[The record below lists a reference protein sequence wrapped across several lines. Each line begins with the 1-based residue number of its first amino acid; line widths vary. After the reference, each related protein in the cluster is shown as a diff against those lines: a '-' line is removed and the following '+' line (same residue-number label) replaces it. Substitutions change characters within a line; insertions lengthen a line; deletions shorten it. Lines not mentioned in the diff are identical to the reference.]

1 MSPFTGGNSDLIIQ
15 LASLVDMCGIFFLH
29 SHRTAAASDIARQ
42 CKKLLHMDHFD
53 LFIPGSLCCF
63 FQIQFKTHGNT
74 ENMDTGAVAPG
85 DQRFEYLFF
94 RQAYCCSSMGTAQII
109 LIVSIEC
116 FPAGYF
122 CLLDQT
128 NSVCFCCHKI
138 TLPIIRHPVNK
149 RKVNVSEKKG
159 NANKKSRRHNMNDQ
173 TNPDMR
179 KQEREQV
186 VELGSDI
193 TKSSKGNIYTL
204 TIIGQVEGH
213 QVAPETVKT
222 TKYEHV
228 LPLLAGIEESDEIDG
243 LLLLLNTV
251 GGDIEA
257 GLAIAEM
264 IAGMKKP
271 TVSLVLG
278 GGHSIGIPLA
288 VCTKKSFI
296 TPTASMTVHPV
307 RMTGL
312 VVGAPQTFR
321 YFQRI
326 QEQIADFVTSNS
338 RISRADFEHYM
349 MATGEMATDVG
360 TILYGKE
367 AVSSGLIDKLGGL
380 NDALAA
386 LHKMIDRNAS
396 NKQGNGE
403 KSVRKS

>member
-1 MSPFTGGNSDLIIQ
+1 M
-15 LASLVDMCGIFFLH
+15 
-29 SHRTAAASDIARQ
+29 
-42 CKKLLHMDHFD
+42 K
-53 LFIPGSLCCF
+53 
-63 FQIQFKTHGNT
+63 
-74 ENMDTGAVAPG
+74 ENENKQ
-85 DQRFEYLFF
+85 DQQDR
-94 RQAYCCSSMGTAQII
+94 I
-109 LIVSIEC
+109 
-116 FPAGYF
+116 
-122 CLLDQT
+122 
-128 NSVCFCCHKI
+128 
-138 TLPIIRHPVNK
+138 
-149 RKVNVSEKKG
+149 
-159 NANKKSRRHNMNDQ
+159 
-173 TNPDMR
+173 
-179 KQEREQV
+179 
-186 VELGSDI
+186 VELGSDV
-193 TKSSKGNIYTL
+193 TTGSQGRIYTL

-222 TKYEHV
+222 TKYEHI

-257 GLAIAEM
+257 GLAISEM

-307 RMTGL
+307 RMTGI

-326 QEQIADFVTSNS
+326 QEQIADFVTTNS
-338 RISRADFEHYM
+338 GISREKFENYM

-367 AVSSGLIDKLGGL
+367 AVNSGLIDQLGGL
-380 NDALAA
+380 SDALRA
-386 LHKMIDRNAS
+386 LHQMIDE
-396 NKQGNGE
+396 NKN
-403 KSVRKS
+403 

>member
-1 MSPFTGGNSDLIIQ
+1 M
-15 LASLVDMCGIFFLH
+15 
-29 SHRTAAASDIARQ
+29 
-42 CKKLLHMDHFD
+42 K
-53 LFIPGSLCCF
+53 
-63 FQIQFKTHGNT
+63 
-74 ENMDTGAVAPG
+74 E
-85 DQRFEYLFF
+85 
-94 RQAYCCSSMGTAQII
+94 
-109 LIVSIEC
+109 
-116 FPAGYF
+116 
-122 CLLDQT
+122 
-128 NSVCFCCHKI
+128 
-138 TLPIIRHPVNK
+138 
-149 RKVNVSEKKG
+149 
-159 NANKKSRRHNMNDQ
+159 
-173 TNPDMR
+173 
-179 KQEREQV
+179 QEREQIT
-186 VELGSDI
+186 ELGSVLSEGKD
-193 TKSSKGNIYTL
+193 GRIYTL

-213 QVAPETVKT
+213 QVLPETCKT

-228 LPLLAGIEESDEIDG
+228 LPLLAGIEESNDIDG

-257 GLAIAEM
+257 GLAISEM

-326 QEQIADFVTSNS
+326 QEQIVEFVVHNS
-338 RISRADFEHYM
+338 GITREDFEDYM

-367 AVSSGLIDKLGGL
+367 AVSSGLIDSLGGL
-380 NDALAA
+380 NDALTA
-386 LHKMIDRNAS
+386 LHQMITAQ
-396 NKQGNGE
+396 KGE
-403 KSVRKS
+403 GK

>member
-1 MSPFTGGNSDLIIQ
+1 MADS
-15 LASLVDMCGIFFLH
+15 
-29 SHRTAAASDIARQ
+29 
-42 CKKLLHMDHFD
+42 K
-53 LFIPGSLCCF
+53 
-63 FQIQFKTHGNT
+63 
-74 ENMDTGAVAPG
+74 
-85 DQRFEYLFF
+85 
-94 RQAYCCSSMGTAQII
+94 
-109 LIVSIEC
+109 
-116 FPAGYF
+116 
-122 CLLDQT
+122 
-128 NSVCFCCHKI
+128 
-138 TLPIIRHPVNK
+138 
-149 RKVNVSEKKG
+149 
-159 NANKKSRRHNMNDQ
+159 
-173 TNPDMR
+173 NPEMI
-179 KQEREQV
+179 KEEREQV
-186 VELGSDI
+186 IELGSDI
-193 TKSSKGNIYTL
+193 TRSSKGNIYTL

-228 LPLLAGIEESDEIDG
+228 LPLLAGIEESEDIDG

-326 QEQIADFVTSNS
+326 QQQIADFVTANS
-338 RISRADFEHYM
+338 KITRERFEHYM

-367 AVSSGLIDKLGGL
+367 AVASGLIDKLGGL
-380 NDALAA
+380 NDALSA
-386 LHKMIDRNAS
+386 LHKMIDREKKE
-396 NKQGNGE
+396 NK
-403 KSVRKS
+403 K

>member
-1 MSPFTGGNSDLIIQ
+1 M
-15 LASLVDMCGIFFLH
+15 
-29 SHRTAAASDIARQ
+29 
-42 CKKLLHMDHFD
+42 K
-53 LFIPGSLCCF
+53 
-63 FQIQFKTHGNT
+63 
-74 ENMDTGAVAPG
+74 EN
-85 DQRFEYLFF
+85 EN
-94 RQAYCCSSMGTAQII
+94 AQMK
-109 LIVSIEC
+109 EQQ
-116 FPAGYF
+116 
-122 CLLDQT
+122 LDQ
-128 NSVCFCCHKI
+128 I
-138 TLPIIRHPVNK
+138 
-149 RKVNVSEKKG
+149 
-159 NANKKSRRHNMNDQ
+159 
-173 TNPDMR
+173 
-179 KQEREQV
+179 

-193 TKSSKGNIYTL
+193 TKSSRGNIYTL

-213 QVAPETVKT
+213 QVLPENAKT

-228 LPLLAGIEESDEIDG
+228 LPLLASIEESDEIDG

-257 GLAIAEM
+257 GLAISEM

-321 YFQRI
+321 YFQRV
-326 QEQIADFVTSNS
+326 QEQIADFVTANS
-338 RISRADFEHYM
+338 DISREQFERYM

-367 AVSSGLIDKLGGL
+367 AVASGLINKLGGL
-380 NDALAA
+380 NDALSA
-386 LHKMIDRNAS
+386 LHRMIE
-396 NKQGNGE
+396 KQKGKV
-403 KSVRKS
+403 KSQEH

>member
-1 MSPFTGGNSDLIIQ
+1 MDNNKNAD
-15 LASLVDMCGIFFLH
+15 V
-29 SHRTAAASDIARQ
+29 RQ
-42 CKKLLHMDHFD
+42 ED
-53 LFIPGSLCCF
+53 
-63 FQIQFKTHGNT
+63 
-74 ENMDTGAVAPG
+74 
-85 DQRFEYLFF
+85 
-94 RQAYCCSSMGTAQII
+94 
-109 LIVSIEC
+109 
-116 FPAGYF
+116 
-122 CLLDQT
+122 
-128 NSVCFCCHKI
+128 
-138 TLPIIRHPVNK
+138 
-149 RKVNVSEKKG
+149 
-159 NANKKSRRHNMNDQ
+159 
-173 TNPDMR
+173 
-179 KQEREQV
+179 REQV
-186 VELGSDI
+186 IELGSDI

-213 QVAPETVKT
+213 QVLPENAKT

-228 LPLLAGIEESDEIDG
+228 LPLLAGIEESDDIDG

-326 QEQIADFVTSNS
+326 QEQIADFVTANSN
-338 RISRADFEHYM
+338 ISKEQFEKYM

-367 AVSSGLIDKLGGL
+367 AVTSGLIDKLGGL
-380 NDALAA
+380 NDALLS
-386 LHKMIDRNAS
+386 LHKMIDKEKEKKKKMQE
-396 NKQGNGE
+396 KQDN
-403 KSVRKS
+403 

>member
-1 MSPFTGGNSDLIIQ
+1 MRENSD
-15 LASLVDMCGIFFLH
+15 
-29 SHRTAAASDIARQ
+29 
-42 CKKLLHMDHFD
+42 
-53 LFIPGSLCCF
+53 
-63 FQIQFKTHGNT
+63 
-74 ENMDTGAVAPG
+74 
-85 DQRFEYLFF
+85 
-94 RQAYCCSSMGTAQII
+94 AQMK
-109 LIVSIEC
+109 E
-116 FPAGYF
+116 
-122 CLLDQT
+122 
-128 NSVCFCCHKI
+128 
-138 TLPIIRHPVNK
+138 
-149 RKVNVSEKKG
+149 
-159 NANKKSRRHNMNDQ
+159 
-173 TNPDMR
+173 
-179 KQEREQV
+179 QEREQV
-186 VELGSDI
+186 IELGSDI

-213 QVAPETVKT
+213 QVLPETAKT
-222 TKYEHV
+222 TKYEHI

-296 TPTASMTVHPV
+296 THTASMTVHPV

-326 QEQIADFVTSNS
+326 QEQIADFVTANS
-338 RISRADFEHYM
+338 GISKEQFERYM

-367 AVSSGLIDKLGGL
+367 AVASGLIDRLGGL
-380 NDALAA
+380 NDALSA
-386 LHKMIDRNAS
+386 LHKMID
-396 NKQGNGE
+396 KQKG
-403 KSVRKS
+403 KTKQQ

>member
-1 MSPFTGGNSDLIIQ
+1 MGKGGMIVDENNQNTDRKDDLNKI
-15 LASLVDMCGIFFLH
+15 VD
-29 SHRTAAASDIARQ
+29 
-42 CKKLLHMDHFD
+42 
-53 LFIPGSLCCF
+53 
-63 FQIQFKTHGNT
+63 
-74 ENMDTGAVAPG
+74 
-85 DQRFEYLFF
+85 
-94 RQAYCCSSMGTAQII
+94 
-109 LIVSIEC
+109 
-116 FPAGYF
+116 
-122 CLLDQT
+122 
-128 NSVCFCCHKI
+128 
-138 TLPIIRHPVNK
+138 
-149 RKVNVSEKKG
+149 
-159 NANKKSRRHNMNDQ
+159 
-173 TNPDMR
+173 
-179 KQEREQV
+179 
-186 VELGSDI
+186 LGSDL

-213 QVAPETVKT
+213 QVLPENVKT
-222 TKYEHV
+222 TKYEHI
-228 LPLLAGIEESDEIDG
+228 LPLLAGLEESEEIDG

-312 VVGAPQTFR
+312 VIGAPQTFR
-321 YFQRI
+321 YFSRI

-338 RISRADFEHYM
+338 RISKKQFESYM

-367 AVSSGLIDKLGGL
+367 AVASGLIDKLGGL
-380 NDALAA
+380 SDALAE
-386 LHKMIDRNAS
+386 LHSMI
-396 NKQGNGE
+396 NKSKAKKHHE
-403 KSVRKS
+403 KLS

>member
-1 MSPFTGGNSDLIIQ
+1 MNPNKD
-15 LASLVDMCGIFFLH
+15 
-29 SHRTAAASDIARQ
+29 
-42 CKKLLHMDHFD
+42 
-53 LFIPGSLCCF
+53 
-63 FQIQFKTHGNT
+63 T
-74 ENMDTGAVAPG
+74 E
-85 DQRFEYLFF
+85 Q
-94 RQAYCCSSMGTAQII
+94 
-109 LIVSIEC
+109 
-116 FPAGYF
+116 
-122 CLLDQT
+122 
-128 NSVCFCCHKI
+128 K
-138 TLPIIRHPVNK
+138 
-149 RKVNVSEKKG
+149 
-159 NANKKSRRHNMNDQ
+159 
-173 TNPDMR
+173 
-179 KQEREQV
+179 KQEQEQN

-193 TKSSKGNIYTL
+193 TKSSRGNIYTL

-222 TKYEHV
+222 TKYEHI
-228 LPLLAGIEESDEIDG
+228 LPLLAGIEESDDIDG

-307 RMTGL
+307 RMTGI

-326 QEQIADFVTSNS
+326 REQIADFVTANS
-338 RISRADFEHYM
+338 RISREDFESYM
-349 MATGEMATDVG
+349 MATGEIATDVG

-367 AVSSGLIDKLGGL
+367 AVASGLIDQLGSL
-380 NDALAA
+380 SDALSC
-386 LHKMIDRNAS
+386 LHSMIEEA
-396 NKQGNGE
+396 KAG
-403 KSVRKS
+403 K

>member
-1 MSPFTGGNSDLIIQ
+1 METEKS
-15 LASLVDMCGIFFLH
+15 AEM
-29 SHRTAAASDIARQ
+29 
-42 CKKLLHMDHFD
+42 KK
-53 LFIPGSLCCF
+53 
-63 FQIQFKTHGNT
+63 
-74 ENMDTGAVAPG
+74 E
-85 DQRFEYLFF
+85 
-94 RQAYCCSSMGTAQII
+94 
-109 LIVSIEC
+109 
-116 FPAGYF
+116 
-122 CLLDQT
+122 
-128 NSVCFCCHKI
+128 
-138 TLPIIRHPVNK
+138 
-149 RKVNVSEKKG
+149 
-159 NANKKSRRHNMNDQ
+159 
-173 TNPDMR
+173 
-179 KQEREQV
+179 EREQV
-186 VELGSDI
+186 LELGSDM
-193 TKSSKGNIYTL
+193 TRSSQGNIYTL

-213 QVAPETVKT
+213 QVAPDTVKT

-228 LPLLAGIEESDEIDG
+228 LPLLAGVEESDDVDG

-326 QEQIADFVTSNS
+326 QEQIADFVTANS
-338 RISRADFEHYM
+338 RISRKDFEKYM

-367 AVSSGLIDKLGGL
+367 AVSSGLIDHLGGL

-386 LHKMIDRNAS
+386 LHRMIE
-396 NKQGNGE
+396 KQKE
-403 KSVRKS
+403 QKKL

>member
-1 MSPFTGGNSDLIIQ
+1 
-15 LASLVDMCGIFFLH
+15 
-29 SHRTAAASDIARQ
+29 
-42 CKKLLHMDHFD
+42 MDE
-53 LFIPGSLCCF
+53 
-63 FQIQFKTHGNT
+63 QK
-74 ENMDTGAVAPG
+74 
-85 DQRFEYLFF
+85 
-94 RQAYCCSSMGTAQII
+94 
-109 LIVSIEC
+109 
-116 FPAGYF
+116 
-122 CLLDQT
+122 
-128 NSVCFCCHKI
+128 
-138 TLPIIRHPVNK
+138 
-149 RKVNVSEKKG
+149 
-159 NANKKSRRHNMNDQ
+159 
-173 TNPDMR
+173 NPEMK

-186 VELGSDI
+186 IELGSDI
-193 TKSSKGNIYTL
+193 TKSSYGNIYTL

-213 QVAPETVKT
+213 QVLPETVKT

-326 QEQIADFVTSNS
+326 QEQIADFVTENS
-338 RISRADFEHYM
+338 GITKEAFERYM

-380 NDALAA
+380 SDALFD
-386 LHKMIDRNAS
+386 LHAMINEQ
-396 NKQGNGE
+396 K
-403 KSVRKS
+403 KSKEE

>member
-1 MSPFTGGNSDLIIQ
+1 
-15 LASLVDMCGIFFLH
+15 
-29 SHRTAAASDIARQ
+29 
-42 CKKLLHMDHFD
+42 
-53 LFIPGSLCCF
+53 
-63 FQIQFKTHGNT
+63 
-74 ENMDTGAVAPG
+74 
-85 DQRFEYLFF
+85 
-94 RQAYCCSSMGTAQII
+94 
-109 LIVSIEC
+109 
-116 FPAGYF
+116 
-122 CLLDQT
+122 
-128 NSVCFCCHKI
+128 
-138 TLPIIRHPVNK
+138 
-149 RKVNVSEKKG
+149 
-159 NANKKSRRHNMNDQ
+159 MNDQ
-173 TNPDMR
+173 KNPDMR
-179 KQEREQV
+179 KQEREQILD
-186 VELGSDI
+186 LGTDL
-193 TKSSKGNIYTL
+193 TRSSGSNIYTL
-204 TIIGQVEGH
+204 TIIGQIEGH

-222 TKYEHV
+222 TKYEHI

-288 VCTKKSFI
+288 VCTKRSFI

-326 QEQIADFVTSNS
+326 QEQITDFVTANS
-338 RISRADFEHYM
+338 KISRKDFEDYM

-367 AVSSGLIDKLGGL
+367 AVASGLIDRLGGL
-380 NDALAA
+380 NDALTA
-386 LHKMIDRNAS
+386 LHKMI
-396 NKQGNGE
+396 E
-403 KSVRKS
+403 KPKNRHTSEENEKKGR

>member
-1 MSPFTGGNSDLIIQ
+1 MNNTNNSDII
-15 LASLVDMCGIFFLH
+15 
-29 SHRTAAASDIARQ
+29 
-42 CKKLLHMDHFD
+42 
-53 LFIPGSLCCF
+53 
-63 FQIQFKTHGNT
+63 
-74 ENMDTGAVAPG
+74 
-85 DQRFEYLFF
+85 
-94 RQAYCCSSMGTAQII
+94 
-109 LIVSIEC
+109 
-116 FPAGYF
+116 
-122 CLLDQT
+122 
-128 NSVCFCCHKI
+128 
-138 TLPIIRHPVNK
+138 
-149 RKVNVSEKKG
+149 
-159 NANKKSRRHNMNDQ
+159 
-173 TNPDMR
+173 

-186 VELGSDI
+186 IELGSDI

-222 TKYEHV
+222 TKYEHI

-338 RISRADFEHYM
+338 RIARSDFEHYM

-367 AVSSGLIDKLGGL
+367 AVASGLIDRLGGL
-380 NDALAA
+380 NDALSA
-386 LHKMIDRNAS
+386 LHKMI
-396 NKQGNGE
+396 NKQRGLEANE
-403 KSVRKS
+403 QKTKKKQ